1 MIFCNF
7 VKMFI
12 HFIHLKMCYLKQ
24 GLTFALYNG
33 ILNLTCN
40 KLKHDV
46 KKINLKI
53 AITSRY
59 IFYVLCKTLIPKK
72 LFP

>member
-1 MIFCNF
+1 
-7 VKMFI
+7 
-12 HFIHLKMCYLKQ
+12 MCYLKQ

-33 ILNLTCN
+33 IFNLTF
-40 KLKHDV
+40 KQLKHDV